1 MSHHPP
7 PAWPLRLLRYLLREE
22 YVEELEGDLEE
33 IYQDLS
39 ENYSLAKANR
49 RYTWEVFRM
58 MRLSLIKPIGPQKLI
73 HRPIMLKNNLTV
85 AWRVFRREK
94 VYTAVNLLGTALS
107 LAVALLIMRYV
118 SYERSYE
125 DFNPQADQLVRITM
139 DILDGGVL
147 VDQDCE
153 TYPPLGPLIKDQMP
167 EVEEFVRTY
176 NLEGLVVKV
185 DNEVF
190 SQPDGVYATDPSF
203 FKTMNYPLL
212 HGTLDGLFEEPF
224 EVVLTESVALRY
236 FGRTDVVGERL
247 ENVGED
253 KPFLVKGVIPD
264 SPPNTHLKVNF
275 LLSYITME
283 AALGERPD
291 NWGGNNTFTY
301 LKLTSPDAYASFE
314 SKLEALNEKLYKEEK
329 LESERVIAQP
339 MQDIHLYSHKSFE
352 AEINGDATSV
362 YFLFGVAILVL
373 IIAMVNYINLST
385 SKALDR
391 AKEVGVRK
399 ILGSSLGQL
408 RAQFFTEAA
417 LLNLLAGILALLLVS
432 LSWPSFKVLAQL
444 PSNLGLAGE
453 LDFWLVWVGLI
464 AISTLVAGI
473 FPAFILSSFKP
484 ISVLKGK
491 YGRSSRGI
499 WLRKGLVVLQ
509 FVITLFL
516 LIQTFTADLQLR
528 FLQQIDLGVDI
539 EQTLVVRTPDR
550 EMMKAHYPS
559 FRNEILQQ
567 PYFKAVT
574 RSSCVPGLPSH
585 EMGTTTGID
594 LVETLEP
601 HNYNFYI
608 YFMDEEFIPTMK
620 MEVLAGQ
627 NFLPA
632 SENQPEVLN
641 ELEVIV
647 NEESIRLWGI
657 PSPEEALGKE
667 LDMWGKKRRIRAV
680 VKNFHQAGAK
690 SDFIPVIFMQTKSG
704 GDFISI
710 KLQPGDARA
719 QVKQVEET
727 YHETFPNSAFDYFFM
742 DQEYDKQYQADVQ
755 FGQVFS
761 LLTGFA
767 ILIACVGL
775 FGLVSFTVLKR
786 GREIGIRKVLGASVT
801 EILNLLGREFMLL
814 LVVSTVLGLP
824 LSYYLIHRWLERYA
838 FRIDLPTWVFLVPV
852 LIILLV
858 AGLTVYSQTVKV
870 AIANPAKALRD
881 E

>member
-1 MSHHPP
+1 MKHHSPP
-7 PAWPLRLLRYLLREE
+7 RWPLRCLRYFLRAE
-22 YVEELEGDLEE
+22 YLEELEGDLEE
-33 IYQDLS
+33 IYQELS
-39 ENYSLAKANR
+39 EEYSLTKANR
-49 RYTWEVFRM
+49 SYTWEVLRM
-58 MRLSLIKPIGPQKLI
+58 LRLSLIKPIGPLKLI

-118 SYERSYE
+118 NYERSYE
-125 DFNPQADQLVRITM
+125 AFNPAADQVVRITM

-185 DNEVF
+185 GNEAF
-190 SQPDGVYATDPSF
+190 SQPEGVYAADPSF
-203 FKTMNYPLL
+203 FRVMNYPLL
-212 HGTLDGLFEEPF
+212 YGSLDGLFEEPF
-224 EVVLTESVALRY
+224 EVVLTESLALRY

-247 ENVGED
+247 ESAGDSVSL
-253 KPFLVKGVIPD
+253 LVKGVIRD
-264 SPPNTHLKVNF
+264 SPPNTHLKVKF
-275 LLSYITME
+275 LLSYVTME
-283 AALGERPD
+283 AALGESPD
-291 NWGGNNTFTY
+291 NWDGNNTFTY
-301 LKLTSPDAYASFE
+301 LKLTSPAAYGAFE
-314 SKLEALNEKLYKEEK
+314 AKLEALNEKLNQEEK
-329 LESERVIAQP
+329 LASERVIAQP
-339 MQDIHLYSHKSFE
+339 MRDIHLYSDKSFE

-417 LLNLLAGILALLLVS
+417 LLNSVAGVLALVLVS
-432 LSWPSFKVLAQL
+432 LTWPAFKTLAQL
-444 PSNLGLAGE
+444 PADLSLANQAQ
-453 LDFWLVWVGLI
+453 FWLIWLSLI
-464 AISTLVAGI
+464 LSSTLVAGM

-491 YGRSSRGI
+491 YGQSSRGI

-516 LIQTFTADLQLR
+516 LIQTLTADLQLR

-550 EMMKAHYPS
+550 ESMKAHYAS
-559 FRNEILQQ
+559 FRHEILQQ
-567 PYFKAVT
+567 SYAKAVT

-608 YFMDEEFIPTMK
+608 YFMDEEFIPTMSL
-620 MEVLAGQ
+620 EVLAGQ

-680 VKNFHQAGAK
+680 IKNFHQAGAK
-690 SDFIPVIFMQTKSG
+690 SDFIPIIFMQTKSG

-710 KLQPGDARA
+710 KLQPGDTRS
-719 QVKQVEET
+719 QVEQAEAI
-727 YHETFPNSAFDYFFM
+727 YHATFPNSAFDYFFM
-742 DQEYDKQYQADVQ
+742 DQEYNKQYQADVQ

-801 EILNLLGREFMLL
+801 QILNLLGREFILL
-814 LVVSTVLGLP
+814 LVASTVMGLP

-838 FRIDLPTWVFLVPV
+838 FRIDLPTWVFWVPV

-870 AIANPAKALRD
+870 AIANPAQALRD